1 MNVICHHVCIPATT
15 STLSLSVVNDI
26 CHHVCIPDTTSTL
39 SLSVVNVICHYEK
52 LNQAM
57 HLLTVL
63 LELGKLDY
71 LEL

>member
-1 MNVICHHVCIPATT
+1 MLYVIMCVNQPLHLLYC
-15 STLSLSVVNDI
+15 LSVVNVI